1 MSFRNG
7 INFQLIRTSGS
18 KMCLVFVEELWGSV
32 CLSCRNQGTLCH
44 RGFCNI
50 RSYYSL
56 KWVPDW
62 LFPWQILIVMH
73 LAIHLTP
80 KRKWF
85 TSLERY
91 KVFHYLIISANS
103 YSPHPLVSLIMVLP
117 HQLSSCVL
125 LSEAARPD
133 LDSWIG
139 LLFRKSGGWEPDF
152 IEGLLCAGPAHTL
165 SPVISVLWPVRNASL
180 PAVY

>member
-18 KMCLVFVEELWGSV
+18 KMSLVFVEELWGSV
-32 CLSCRNQGTLCH
+32 CLSCKSQGTLCH
-44 RGFCNI
+44 RGFCGI
-50 RSYYSL
+50 RSSYSL
-56 KWVPDW
+56 EWVPDW

-80 KRKWF
+80 KIKWF

-117 HQLSSCVL
+117 HQLSPVCFSL
-125 LSEAARPD
+125 RLPD
-133 LDSWIG
+133 LIWTLELGCYSGSQEGESQI
-139 LLFRKSGGWEPDF
+139 LLRVSLVLGQHTHY
-152 IEGLLCAGPAHTL
+152 LL
-165 SPVISVLWPVRNASL
+165 
-180 PAVY
+180 

>member
-1 MSFRNG
+1 MGLSFNVFFRNG

-18 KMCLVFVEELWGSV
+18 KMPFVFVEELWGSV
-32 CLSCRNQGTLCH
+32 CLSCKNQETVCH
-44 RGFCNI
+44 RGFCII

-73 LAIHLTP
+73 LAIHLTR

-85 TSLERY
+85 ISLERY

-117 HQLSSCVL
+117 HQLSPVCFSRRLRELIRTLELGCY
-125 LSEAARPD
+125 
-133 LDSWIG
+133 
-139 LLFRKSGGWEPDF
+139 SGSQEHESQIPSRVSF
-152 IEGLLCAGPAHTL
+152 MLNQHTHYL
-165 SPVISVLWPVRNASL
+165 Q
-180 PAVY
+180 